1 MSIVCGIDPSLTSA
15 GVAVLQDGKPTHV
28 SHHGLNGHDGASWTQ
43 RSRRIR
49 WTCGQI
55 ITALT
60 DHAPDLVMIEG
71 PSYGSKFGSAFDRAG
86 LWHGL
91 YAALDARKLAVGVV
105 APQTRAKWAT
115 GTARAEKREVLDAVR
130 TWYPERPVTNDDEAD
145 ALVLATIGAFHLGEP
160 MPFEVKARHTTGLE
174 KVAWP
179 DSISCAKPE
188 TLQVRA

>member
-1 MSIVCGIDPSLTSA
+1 VIVAGVDPSLTSA
-15 GVAVLQDGKPTHV
+15 GVAVLKDGWPVHV
-28 SHHGLNGHDGASWTQ
+28 SHHGLNGHDGASWTS
-43 RSRRIR
+43 RSRRVR

-55 ITALT
+55 ITALATCT
-60 DHAPDLVMIEG
+60 DGIDLVMIEG

-91 YAALDARKLAVGVV
+91 YAALDARKVPVGVV
-105 APQTRAKWAT
+105 APQTRAKWAA

-130 TWYPERPVTNDDEAD
+130 TWYPEQSIANDDEAD

-160 MPFEVKARHTTGLE
+160 MPFEVKPRHTTGLE

-179 DSISCAKPE
+179 
-188 TLQVRA
+188 